1 MDNVS
6 FDNNALELTI
16 VDGSL
21 LDIEDINIIAGD
33 TQGKNIPTRWIAG
46 EVTNFKIGDVYPNP
60 FNPVT
65 QIEYNVDQAGKLR
78 LSVYNILGQEVAV
91 LYSGQQVEGT
101 YNATWDA
108 SMFASGIYYIRMAMN
123 GQMET
128 TKAMLIK

>member
-6 FDNNALELTI
+6 FDNNTLELTI
-16 VDGSL
+16 EDGSL
-21 LDIEDINIIAGD
+21 LDIQEINIIAGD
-33 TQGKNIPTRWIAG
+33 TQGKSIPTRWIAG
-46 EVTNFKIGDVYPNP
+46 EVTNFKIADVYPNP

-91 LYSGQQVEGT
+91 LYNGQQVEGT

-108 SMFASGIYYIRMAMN
+108 SMFASGVYYIRMAMN